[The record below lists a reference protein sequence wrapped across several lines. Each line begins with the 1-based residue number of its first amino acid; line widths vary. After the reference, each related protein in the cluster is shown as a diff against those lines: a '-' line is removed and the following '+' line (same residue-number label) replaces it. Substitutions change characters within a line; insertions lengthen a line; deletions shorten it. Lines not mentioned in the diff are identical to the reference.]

1 MAIALVVAA
10 ALGGAGG
17 LVAGFVA
24 AVITLAARRGRNAR
38 LVARGEAPYK
48 DAILPRAF
56 IGFGAVA
63 GAIVSPLAAL
73 CCRPRPPSPSARRRS
88 QRCSSWS
95 PSSSRSRAERQRE
108 TKVGPSTGMP
118 ICWMAQMS

>member
-24 AVITLAARRGRNAR
+24 AVVTLAARRGRNAR

-73 CCRPRPPSPSARRRS
+73 WLPTATAVALGASAIPALLVVVALVFALTR
-88 QRCSSWS
+88 
-95 PSSSRSRAERQRE
+95 
-108 TKVGPSTGMP
+108 
-118 ICWMAQMS
+118 